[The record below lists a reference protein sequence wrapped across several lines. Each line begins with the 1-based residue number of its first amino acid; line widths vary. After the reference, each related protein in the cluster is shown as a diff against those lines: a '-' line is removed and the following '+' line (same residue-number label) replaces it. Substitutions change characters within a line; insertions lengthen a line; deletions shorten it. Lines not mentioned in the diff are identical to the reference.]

1 MVSQPRSRRPF
12 WRQSEIV
19 MGEKM
24 LAVIREAEC
33 VGCTK
38 CIDACP
44 VDAILGSAKLMH
56 TVIAEEC
63 IGCKLCIPPCPVD
76 CIDLIPFPESQ
87 SRMPAKQIKLRH
99 QARQKRQQT
108 EKKNASPPLISLAE
122 RKTYLEA
129 VIARAKAKK

>member
-1 MVSQPRSRRPF
+1 MAL
-12 WRQSEIV
+12 
-19 MGEKM
+19 KM
-24 LAVIREAEC
+24 LAVIREPEC

-56 TVIAEEC
+56 TVITKEC

-87 SRMPAKQIKLRH
+87 PRNSPQEIKQRY
-99 QARQKRQQT
+99 QARQKRQQK
-108 EKKNASPPLISLAE
+108 EIAFPAVSLAE
-122 RKTYLEA
+122 RKNYLQK
-129 VIARAKAKK
+129 VIDRAKAKK